1 MMSRKQLK
9 WMRDAMNMIAELSVK
24 AYGAKPHEVTVLL
37 QNGEEILDTDLD
49 VVLATMQPVGLR
61 PML

>member
-1 MMSRKQLK
+1 
-9 WMRDAMNMIAELSVK
+9 MRDAMNMIAELSVR

-37 QNGEEILDTDLD
+37 QKGEEILDTDLD
-49 VVLATMQPVGLR
+49 VVLATRQPVGLR